1 MEKIIINKQK
11 NKLFTKL
18 VVFVRPGQKKLLEK
32 QNSNKSYTIHKPSN
46 DFNLFRRI
54 QRKIKGCPLT
64 HTYIFYGFYRA
75 AEFLNLE
82 TFWIDN
88 QKDLDHI
95 ADEKTLVFCEG
106 SFMPDLNKKLMCKYV
121 VHSVPKYLVENCQ
134 ELSEKKLCLNLEV
147 FKKGALDFY
156 KLNELAFFDE
166 KSFTLYQPWATNLL
180 PNEFSDFDYKD
191 NINLDDVSYYI
202 GLLYGSGSKKAD
214 KLNIYLKNSKR
225 KTKIRCVV
233 GASDYL
239 ARELTLK
246 SSICIDIRS
255 GHHLE
260 VGYVPCRVFKTLSY
274 GREIFVNSPSIKDS
288 LSQIPNLKYYSS
300 GEDLRNQYDNLCS
313 INGSRKFNDQKNFT
327 LNYIKDN
334 HTFINRLNNIIQVF
348 N

>member
-18 VVFVRPGQKKLLEK
+18 VVFAKPGQKKLLEK
-32 QNSNKSYTIHKPSN
+32 QNSTKSYTIQKPNN

-54 QRKIKGCPLT
+54 QRKIKGYPLT

-75 AEFLNLE
+75 AEYLDLKI
-82 TFWIDN
+82 FWIDN

-95 ADEKTLVFCEG
+95 SDEKTLVFCEG
-106 SFMPDLNKKLMCKYV
+106 SFMPDLKKKSICKYV
-121 VHSVPKYLVENCQ
+121 VHSVPKHLIDVCR

-147 FKKGALDFY
+147 FKKEALNFNQ
-156 KLNELAFFDE
+156 LNELAFFDE

-180 PNEFSDFDYKD
+180 PYEFEDFDYRDK
-191 NINLDDVSYYI
+191 IKQDDVSYYI
-202 GLLYGSGSKKAD
+202 GLLYGSGSKKAN
-214 KLNIYLKNSKR
+214 KLNTSLKKSKR
-225 KTKIRCVV
+225 ETKIRCVI
-233 GASDYL
+233 GASDCL
-239 ARELTLK
+239 ARKLTLR

-274 GREIFVNSPSIKDS
+274 GREIFVNSQSIKDF
-288 LSQIPNLKYYSS
+288 LGHIPNLKYYSS

-313 INGSRKFNDQKNFT
+313 INGSRKFYDQKNFT
-327 LNYIKDN
+327 LNFIKNN
-334 HTFINRLNNIIQVF
+334 HTFVNRLNNIIQVF